1 MKYFLTSIIITCMAA
16 CSSKTIYVVR
26 HAEKAAQG
34 SNMTSDVP
42 LSEQGKQRAEKLKEE
57 LLQKNVGFIF
67 STQTIRTTTTA
78 QPLSDAIGVPVQFY
92 NHRDTLDKF
101 VARINATGKK
111 SVLIVGHSNT
121 VDDVVNKFIGTN
133 TLTDLPDSVYNR
145 LFIVKKKGKSGY
157 VLTQK
162 IFEP

>member
-1 MKYFLTSIIITCMAA
+1 MNYFLTTIIIFFLVA

-26 HAEKAAQG
+26 HAEKAPQAQG
-34 SNMTSDVP
+34 MSSDVP
-42 LSEQGKQRAEKLKEE
+42 LSEQGKLRAEKLKNE
-57 LLQKNVGFIF
+57 LFQKNVGFIF

-78 QPLSDAIGVPVQFY
+78 KPLSDAIGVPVEFY

-101 VARINATGKK
+101 VTRVNATGKK

-121 VDDVVNKFIGTN
+121 VDDLVNKFSNTN

-145 LFIVKKKGKSGY
+145 LFILKKKKGSY
-157 VLTQK
+157 VLTQR
-162 IFEP
+162 IYEP